1 MEPEKVVGGR
11 RDDEASLMS
20 TAVHLGRRNKLCL
33 TAIN

>member
-20 TAVHLGRRNKLCL
+20 TGVQLSRRNKL
-33 TAIN
+33 